1 MQGWKLPLASPA
13 LAGMS
18 LPLASPGVGEGAGD
32 KLSLGFLLI
41 LCILLHWRW
50 ILSSEPM
57 FSGWSECQPVLQQ
70 GLPSRRSLNIAEA
83 TQNLGVSEVLSP
95 HNLRTKRDIFLRLR
109 SSSHTGR
116 NPRQLEHRG
125 EVTGKRCA
133 VSWIPEGKNGVS
145 HIVAP
150 RGPGVCLHAED
161 AEVLRHWVTC
171 LRSKDIQDNSEINEK
186 NDVLKPATTWMNLK
200 IVVQSERSQAKENS
214 YSIVPLI
221 KPLENEN

>member
-1 MQGWKLPLASPA
+1 MTNWPLDFYWSSVFCSTDAEFSFQNPCSQGDQSASQSSSRACLLGDHSTSQRLPR
-13 LAGMS
+13 
-18 LPLASPGVGEGAGD
+18 
-32 KLSLGFLLI
+32 I
-41 LCILLHWRW
+41 
-50 ILSSEPM
+50 
-57 FSGWSECQPVLQQ
+57 SGSQKFFH
-70 GLPSRRSLNIAEA
+70 
-83 TQNLGVSEVLSP
+83 

-109 SSSHTGR
+109 GSSHTGR

-161 AEVLRHWVTC
+161 AEVLRHWTTC
-171 LRSKDIQDNSEINEK
+171 LRSKDIQDNSAINEK
-186 NDVLKPATTWMNLK
+186 NDVLIPATTWMNLK

-214 YSIVPLI
+214 HSIVPLI
-221 KPLENEN
+221 KPLEDEN